1 MTYKKNGYLYS
12 IIKMHSQMKTHLLSL
27 ILIMTTTLT
36 TYGQLVFNNG
46 GYMVMNGGTAVTPI
60 YAVLGGTVIPA
71 TPIVVNTNGGII
83 AENEHH
89 KLRYSL
95 GTNTTAIN
103 VPFLR
108 GATLTNK
115 VDVSLTAITAGTG
128 AGSIDFSNKAAT
140 TTATG
145 WDNTTYL
152 PSMVTHMS
160 QNTAPSTNGSD
171 YTIDRFW
178 IVNPTAYTMKPAG
191 TLTFTYLDDEW
202 AANGSNTITEANL
215 QPQRFNNTSNIWGDF
230 LSGTNYTAS
239 AINTVTNTISAP
251 VTATNFY
258 AAWTLADRSN
268 PLPIILKSISASCDN
283 NNVTIQWTTATEVNN
298 NYFTLEKSTNG
309 ILFETIAKIAGA
321 GNSVFDKSYSYSY
334 YENSNAQT
342 YYRLKQT
349 DYDGK
354 YEYSNLFS
362 TQCGSVSTSL
372 SFDKAYVTDEYN
384 LTLIITTTTTET
396 KSITVTNTLGQVLYN
411 APHTL
416 NAGYNQFTITTPYLA
431 KAMYYVSVVNE
442 DRISTK
448 KIIIQ

>member
-1 MTYKKNGYLYS
+1 MK
-12 IIKMHSQMKTHLLSL
+12 IIIIVFTIVS
-27 ILIMTTTLT
+27 TTFT
-36 TYGQLVFNNG
+36 TYAQLVFNNG
-46 GYMVMNGGTAVTPI
+46 GYMVMNGGTLATPI
-60 YAVLGGTVIPA
+60 YAVLGGTAIPA

-83 AENEHH
+83 AENEYH

-115 VDVSLTAITAGTG
+115 VDVSLTSIIAGTG

-140 TTATG
+140 TTSTG

-152 PSMVTHMS
+152 PSMVSHMS

-178 IVNPTAYTMKPAG
+178 IVNPTAYTTKPSG

-215 QPQRFNNTSNIWGDF
+215 QPQRFNSTSNIWGDF

-239 AINTVTNTISAP
+239 AINTATNRISAP
-251 VTATNFY
+251 VTATDFY

-268 PLPIILKSISASCDN
+268 PLPIVLKSITANCDN
-283 NNVTIQWTTATEVNN
+283 NNVTIQWITATEVNN

-354 YEYSNLFS
+354 YEYSSLFS
-362 TQCGSVSTSL
+362 TQCGSVSTPF
-372 SFDKAYVTDEYN
+372 SFDKAYATDEYN

-396 KSITVTNTLGQVLYN
+396 KNITVTNTLGQVLYN
-411 APHTL
+411 APHTF
-416 NAGYNQFTITTPYLA
+416 NAGYNQFTITTPYLS
-431 KAMYYVSVVNE
+431 KAMYYVSVVNG
-442 DRISTK
+442 DRVITK
-448 KIIIQ
+448 KIITQ